1 MKSSKELNIEST
13 RLVFID
19 LLNLNKK
26 NKIKLKVKNTIL
38 FMVVSII
45 LILIS
50 TFIETQAQMEDGG
63 YAQSYLNRG
72 IGARAISMGG
82 AYTAI
87 VNEPSAIYYN
97 PAGVGYLSDEPIIN
111 SNVSS
116 LSMNR
121 TQSSLMYGQ
130 MLSDEIGIGFGLNSL
145 SSGTFTA
152 RDITGRPTGQ
162 LSDLQYN
169 FAIAMAYRSESVS
182 FGASAKYLKNNLQGA
197 NVFGTGY
204 AVDIGTKINIADM
217 FSFGASINNL
227 SGMMFWNTDLVNKE
241 VLPYT
246 IRTGLGFEF
255 GLNEETI
262 ETRDGVDGELE
273 TIFVP
278 ATRFILVG
286 LDAVMHQYESSP
298 RLNLGVEIVPIEFA
312 AFRAGMSIYGEQNRI
327 PTFMPSNNWGAGISI
342 RPNLKNLPFR
352 LNLDYTINNEILAES
367 GIAHSFGLIFEF

>member
-1 MKSSKELNIEST
+1 
-13 RLVFID
+13 
-19 LLNLNKK
+19 LNLSKK
-26 NKIKLKVKNTIL
+26 NKIKSRIKNTIL
-38 FMVVSII
+38 FFVFSIFV
-45 LILIS
+45 ILIS
-50 TFIETQAQMEDGG
+50 AYIDTTAQMEDGG
-63 YAQSYLNRG
+63 YSQSYLNRG

-97 PAGVGYLSDEPIIN
+97 PAGIGYLSDEPIIN

-121 TQSSLMYGQ
+121 THTSLMYGQ
-130 MLSDEIGIGFGLNSL
+130 MLSDEIGIGLGLNSL
-145 SSGTFTA
+145 SSGNYTA
-152 RDITGRPTGQ
+152 RDITGRPIGQ

-169 FAIAMAYRSESVS
+169 FAIAMAYRSEAVS
-182 FGASAKYLKNNLQGA
+182 FGATAKYLKNNLQGA

-204 AVDIGTKINIADM
+204 AVDIGTKINIAEM
-217 FSFGASINNL
+217 FSFGMSVNNL
-227 SGMMFWNTDLVNKE
+227 NGMMFWNTELVNKE

-246 IRTGLGFEF
+246 IRTGFGAEF
-255 GLNEETI
+255 GLNDETI
-262 ETRDGVDGELE
+262 DTRDGVDGEIE
-273 TIFVP
+273 TVYIP
-278 ATRFILVG
+278 ATRYVLVG

-298 RLNLGVEIVPIEFA
+298 RINLGLEIVPIEFA

-327 PTFMPSNNWGAGISI
+327 PQLLPSNNWGAGISI